1 MLVRRRGHS
10 PPHAL
15 PTAAP
20 DVAARARRVDDRIL
34 VGAATKG
41 DLDAFEGLVRRYQAP
56 VYRVALRMLGSDADA
71 QDATQDTFVRAW
83 QALGHFRGES
93 SAGTWLYR
101 IVTRRSLDVLAARRH
116 AAVLDDRQPARAGDP
131 AVAAELRQRLQAV
144 TRELAAL
151 PPDQRAALVL
161 REFEGLPYEQIAE
174 ILDTTIPAIKGRIH
188 RARLC
193 ILQHTADW

>member
-1 MLVRRRGHS
+1 MLVCRRGHS
-10 PPHAL
+10 PP
-15 PTAAP
+15 TAAL
-20 DVAARARRVDDRIL
+20 DFAARARRIDDRIL
-34 VGAATKG
+34 VGAATTG
-41 DLDAFEGLVRRYQAP
+41 DLDAFERLVRRYQAP

-93 SAGTWLYR
+93 SVGTWLYR

-174 ILDTTIPAIKGRIH
+174 ILDTTVPAIKGRIH
-188 RARLC
+188 RARLSV
-193 ILQHTADW
+193 LQHTGDWR